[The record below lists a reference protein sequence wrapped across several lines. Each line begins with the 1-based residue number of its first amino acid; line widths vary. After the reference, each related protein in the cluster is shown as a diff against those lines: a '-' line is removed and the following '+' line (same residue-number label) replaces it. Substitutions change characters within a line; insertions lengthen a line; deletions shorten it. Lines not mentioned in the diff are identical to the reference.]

1 MRLTTEQRK
10 RATRASRR
18 GAATQWALQRKKA
31 AQHALFVRIRNE
43 MLEAGH
49 DEEVVTNNALIAAKK
64 LVVKRERAQLE
75 KEAEQLRIF
84 EIAEKK
90 RNNMI
95 KRTKAA
101 AAKKWQERQHRMTP
115 VACTN
120 LWRPSAGLSDDE
132 DGASFLLGPV
142 PKKQLPTRKS
152 DKLRRSPVRVRPS
165 TTGRGRQS
173 RTERSN
179 TFTSVSQPVRPST
192 SGGGR
197 NNGGRGGQ

>member
-1 MRLTTEQRK
+1 MFRDLLYLHSF
-10 RATRASRR
+10 AIFFR
-18 GAATQWALQRKKA
+18 GS
-31 AQHALFVRIRNE
+31 FGNVRIRNE

-101 AAKKWQERQHRMTP
+101 AAKKASVAKKAPAATKPKAQKKAVTSAKKQKTAPKVSAKKAPAKAKPVAKAKAAAKREREEAVESGESSRSRMTSNFTQTQG
-115 VACTN
+115 AEYFE
-120 LWRPSAGLSDDE
+120 RP
-132 DGASFLLGPV
+132 
-142 PKKQLPTRKS
+142 
-152 DKLRRSPVRVRPS
+152 
-165 TTGRGRQS
+165 
-173 RTERSN
+173 N
-179 TFTSVSQPVRPST
+179 TLDTS
-192 SGGGR
+192 
-197 NNGGRGGQ
+197 